1 MSEDKSVIICHCI
14 QKHLNF
20 LLKSW
25 SIFIRFFKKK
35 KEVCTK
41 DTSEKSTTE
50 EKRELLKKKICVTGC
65 FKPICYQQS
74 LVFEPYV
81 ILVSTVVP
89 PGTVK

>member
-20 LLKSW
+20 LKKSW

-35 KEVCTK
+35 KACTK

-50 EKRELLKKKICVTGC
+50 EKRELLKICLTGC
-65 FKPICYQQS
+65 FEPVCYQQS

-81 ILVSTVVP
+81 ILASTVVP
-89 PGTVK
+89 SGTVK